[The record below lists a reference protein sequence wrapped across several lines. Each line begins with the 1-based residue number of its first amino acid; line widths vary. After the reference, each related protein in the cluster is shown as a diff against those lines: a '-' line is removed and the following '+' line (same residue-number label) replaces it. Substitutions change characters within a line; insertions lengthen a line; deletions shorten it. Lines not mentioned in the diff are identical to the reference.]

1 MKQPTILY
9 ELTELNKKIWS
20 FEAAHILEKF
30 PVPRKV
36 TQVEDIISP
45 RLVNTQ

>member
-1 MKQPTILY
+1 MRQPTILY
-9 ELTELNKKIWS
+9 KLTELNEKMCS
-20 FEAAHILEKF
+20 FEAAHILEMF
-30 PVPRKV
+30 PLPREV